1 MCGGA
6 HGGPRPWL
14 IGRLCP
20 VFPLSLP
27 LVSKI
32 SISPVPPIPQYPPTL
47 HAPPTQ
53 QVPDE
58 LSAAAAFAGVKAFV
72 QNGDFTRSL
81 KNLGYSDLRVTGLE
95 GGPKNGPQGAVNMP
109 APAACN
115 ALNCANCASTP
126 NCGWCTTSNKCLA
139 GDRDPDQAC
148 IAADGKTDLFQHWV
162 YVRSGEEER
171 IYSVF
176 CVCVL
181 CVVSCGVHI

>member
-1 MCGGA
+1 M
-6 HGGPRPWL
+6 
-14 IGRLCP
+14 
-20 VFPLSLP
+20 
-27 LVSKI
+27 
-32 SISPVPPIPQYPPTL
+32 
-47 HAPPTQ
+47 
-53 QVPDE
+53 PDE

-72 QNGDFTRSL
+72 QNGDFTRNL

-162 YVRSGEEER
+162 YVRSGDEER
-171 IYSVF
+171 VYS
-176 CVCVL
+176 VL
-181 CVVSCGVHI
+181 CVYVLCVCCIVWCAA